1 MAFAVPDFFV
11 RRLSIM
17 SIERVRAYFR
27 EYHMEERIL
36 EFDVSSATVEL
47 AAAALHCEP
56 CRIAKTLSFLVHDQ
70 AILIVVAGD
79 ARIDNPKYKARFG
92 SKAKMLS
99 HDDVPEYIGHAVG
112 GVCPFAVK
120 EGVAVYLDASLK
132 RFETVFPA
140 CGSSN
145 SAIEM
150 TIPEL
155 EQYSRYSEWVDV
167 CKGW

>member
-1 MAFAVPDFFV
+1 MA
-11 RRLSIM
+11 
-17 SIERVRAYFR
+17 IENVKKYFKER
-27 EYHMEERIL
+27 GMDNRIL

-56 CRIAKTLSFLVHDQ
+56 QRIAKTLSFMVEDHAVLVV
-70 AILIVVAGD
+70 AAGD
-79 ARIDNPKYKARFG
+79 AKIDNSKYKSQFHK
-92 SKAKMLS
+92 KAKMLS
-99 HDDVPEYIGHAVG
+99 PEEAKAFVGHAVG

-120 EGVAVYLDASLK
+120 EGVEVYLDESLK

-145 SAIEM
+145 SAIEL

-155 EQYSRYSEWVDV
+155 EQNSGYRGWVDV
-167 CKGW
+167 CKGY